1 MSSASQHPESAE
13 SGEWV
18 FGGKLRRMP
27 APETANWL
35 ELYGSWDGFVEAV
48 HESIGGCRGSGVLK
62 FAKRE
67 GDLVGQTGARTQA
80 EGGEGG
86 KDEI

>member
-1 MSSASQHPESAE
+1 MNSSSQHPESAE

-35 ELYGSWDGFVEAV
+35 ELYGSWVGFVEAV
-48 HESIGGCRGSGVLK
+48 HESIGGRRGSGVVR

-67 GDLVGQTGARTQA
+67 DGGGDHDLQSRRASLNVTL
-80 EGGEGG
+80 
-86 KDEI
+86 

>member
-1 MSSASQHPESAE
+1 MQPVIKE
-13 SGEWV
+13 SGSEESSEWV
-18 FGGKLRRMP
+18 LHGKMLRMP

-48 HESIGGCRGSGVLK
+48 HKSIGGPRGSGVVR

-67 GDLVGQTGARTQA
+67 DGGGDHDLQSRRAGLNVTL
-80 EGGEGG
+80 
-86 KDEI
+86 

>member
-1 MSSASQHPESAE
+1 MDSSSQYPESAE

-35 ELYGSWDGFVEAV
+35 ELYGSWDGFMEVV
-48 HESIGGCRGSGVLK
+48 HESIGGRRSRGVLR
-62 FAKRE
+62 FAKSAGSMEQGAGSRGKGGRMKCE
-67 GDLVGQTGARTQA
+67 G
-80 EGGEGG
+80 
-86 KDEI
+86 

>member
-1 MSSASQHPESAE
+1 MNSSSQRPESTE

-48 HESIGGCRGSGVLK
+48 HESIGGRRGSGVVR
-62 FAKRE
+62 FAKSA
-67 GDLVGQTGARTQA
+67 GQHGA
-80 EGGEGG
+80 GSGERGEVMKCAG
-86 KDEI
+86 